1 MTEPHLNMNFFLTNL
16 FLVFLLVG
24 LTNTKAQAQCTKD
37 NVNVPVNWQSDVD
50 EREPKTL
57 VLETKGIKELKL
69 LMYTRRGKKI
79 FESSSSIL
87 GASNEKVKMLDT
99 GWDATLLGK
108 KLRAGIYVYAVEA
121 ECLDRSTVHTSGN
134 IVLTVK

>member
-1 MTEPHLNMNFFLTNL
+1 MTEPLFDMNFFLS
-16 FLVFLLVG
+16 FLLIG
-24 LTNTKAQAQCTKD
+24 LMNTTSLGQCTKD
-37 NVNVPVNWQSDVD
+37 NVMMPVNWQSNF
-50 EREPKTL
+50 EEESPKTL
-57 VLETKGIKELKL
+57 LVETKGIKELKL

-79 FESSSSIL
+79 FESSSSVL
-87 GASNEKVKMLDT
+87 GASNETVKMLDT

-121 ECLDRSTVHTSGN
+121 QCVDKNIVHTSGN